1 MAKSRRSGTAGKTPG
16 GRYFLVGGPGRRR
29 SVMRISVLGLVPALA
44 LGIAVGGIGAFQV
57 DEPSIVPA
65 VSADTQFTLSGHGNG
80 HGRGMGQWGAY
91 GYAKNQGWSG
101 ERILSHYYGGTL
113 LDTMPPAQMS
123 VRLTAQDNATLDVY
137 SAAGMVV
144 NGQRTAPGE
153 AAHLTALPGGGANVV
168 VTSGCGG
175 GVVWEAVTDHPWV
188 DPIDLSPDRPAD
200 QFLTLCDN
208 NSPYRG
214 ALGVV
219 LDDGSARTVNLVDME
234 DYLLGVVPVEAK
246 ADWADSGGAEALR
259 AQAVAA
265 RSYAAVEHRS
275 SYADTCDTQD
285 CQVYGGAGKEDP
297 RTTEAVRT
305 TSGAVLSR
313 DGQIVATEFSSSTG
327 GYSSGG
333 EFPAVADEGD
343 TIAPTHDWTQT
354 LTAGEIAEA
363 FGVGELQSLKVVSRN
378 GLGNGGGRVTAL
390 EVVGTNATVGVTGA
404 QARVKLGLKSDW
416 FTIGNDVDVVAPPV
430 PESSVSELNSSISQ
444 ASGTVGETQ
453 IDAKYREFGG
463 PSGSLGA
470 PAGPEMQLPSEAG
483 TFRVYEN
490 GTIIWTK
497 VLGAQVVDANVL
509 REWIPTGES

>member
-1 MAKSRRSGTAGKTPG
+1 MAKDERRRTVGRKPVASR
-16 GRYFLVGGPGRRR
+16 FLVGGPGRRR
-29 SVMRISVLGLVPALA
+29 SVMRISAFGLIPALA
-44 LGIAVGGIGAFQV
+44 LGIAVGGIGTLHAN
-57 DEPSIVPA
+57 ESAIVPV

-113 LDTMPPAQMS
+113 LDSMPAAQMS
-123 VRLTAQDNATLDVY
+123 VRLTAQDNSTLDVY

-168 VTSGCGG
+168 VTSGCDGP
-175 GVVWEAVTDHPWV
+175 VVWEAVTDLPWV
-188 DPIDLSPDRPAD
+188 DPVDLSPDRPAD

-219 LDDGSARTVNLVDME
+219 LDGGSARTVNLLDLE
-234 DYLLGVVPVEAK
+234 DYLLGVVPMESK
-246 ADWADSGGAEALR
+246 AEWADSGGKEALR

-275 SYADTCDTQD
+275 TYADTCDIQD

-305 TSGAVLSR
+305 TTGAVLSR
-313 DGQIVATEFSSSTG
+313 GGLIVATEFSSSTG
-327 GYSSGG
+327 GYTSGG
-333 EFPAVADEGD
+333 VFPSVADEGD
-343 TIAPTHDWTQT
+343 TISPNHDWTQT
-354 LTAGEIAEA
+354 FTAGEIAEA
-363 FGVGELQSLKVVSRN
+363 FGVGELKSLKVLSRN
-378 GLGNGGGRVTAL
+378 GLGTDGGRVTAL
-390 EVVGTNATVGVTGA
+390 EVVGTTATVGVTGM

-416 FTIGNDVDVVAPPV
+416 FSIGDGADVIVDTVAESAV
-430 PESSVSELNSSISQ
+430 PETNSLISDS
-444 ASGTVGETQ
+444 SGTV
-453 IDAKYREFGG
+453 D
-463 PSGSLGA
+463 
-470 PAGPEMQLPSEAG
+470 
-483 TFRVYEN
+483 
-490 GTIIWTK
+490 
-497 VLGAQVVDANVL
+497 
-509 REWIPTGES
+509 